1 MGFINHCK
9 ASVKDDLLPSAQDGP
24 TSPVFSAAAVDEVDD
39 AGSDDLRTEGA
50 SGRNCANMLPPTDRN
65 SPRFS
70 TTSQSI
76 SADNQYNDF
85 NDKVGKT

>member
-9 ASVKDDLLPSAQDGP
+9 ASVKDDLLPSSQDGP
-24 TSPVFSAAAVDEVDD
+24 TSPVFSAAAVDD
-39 AGSDDLRTEGA
+39 AGSDEVRTEGA
-50 SGRNCANMLPPTDRN
+50 SGRNRANMLPPIDRN

-85 NDKVGKT
+85 NNKVGKT